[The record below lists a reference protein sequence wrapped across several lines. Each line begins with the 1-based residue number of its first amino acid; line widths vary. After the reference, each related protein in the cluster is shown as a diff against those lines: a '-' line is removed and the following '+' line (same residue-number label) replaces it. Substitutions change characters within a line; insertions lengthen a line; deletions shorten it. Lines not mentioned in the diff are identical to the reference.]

1 MRITNKKLLLF
12 AFIALY
18 YNVAYAENT
27 NTVQYVDIV
36 DVESENTTQE
46 NTITNQSSVDNTAI
60 EEKINEIIDEVKIKD
75 TKEINKANTVTIQ
88 ALNKITGKSYEYKVK
103 INDSQD
109 FERLIITPLY
119 CWKSSPSEIPENK
132 VLLKVVENKINKGQE
147 EIFYGWMFSSSPSIS
162 TLEHPMYDVKIVN
175 CENII
180 DKEEKNNK

>member
-1 MRITNKKLLLF
+1 MIIINKKITLLSFVVLCCG
-12 AFIALY
+12 I
-18 YNVAYAENT
+18 AYAEN
-27 NTVQYVDIV
+27 NTSEQHIDIV
-36 DVESENTTQE
+36 DAEDSNITQ
-46 NTITNQSSVDNTAI
+46 SDSKAI
-60 EEKINEIIDEVKIKD
+60 EDKVNEIIDEVKIKD

-88 ALNKITGKSYEYKVK
+88 ALNKITGKSYEYKIK
-103 INDSQD
+103 INDSQN
-109 FERLIITPLY
+109 FERLMITPLY

-132 VLLKVVENKINKGQE
+132 VLLKVVEDKINKGQE

>member
-1 MRITNKKLLLF
+1 MRIINKKIILLS
-12 AFIALY
+12 FIVLCY
-18 YNVAYAENT
+18 GIAYAEN
-27 NTVQYVDIV
+27 
-36 DVESENTTQE
+36 
-46 NTITNQSSVDNTAI
+46 NTIKETVNIIDIESVNANQNDADNKTI
-60 EEKINEIIDEVKIKD
+60 KDKINEIIDEVKIKD

>member
-1 MRITNKKLLLF
+1 MRIINKKILLF
-12 AFIALY
+12 LLIVLC
-18 YNVAYAENT
+18 YNIVYAENSV
-27 NTVQYVDIV
+27 NEQHID
-36 DVESENTTQE
+36 
-46 NTITNQSSVDNTAI
+46 ITNVDANNTNQDNIDSQAI
-60 EEKINEIIDEVKIKD
+60 EEKVNEIIDEVKIKD
-75 TKEINKANTVTIQ
+75 TKEINKANIVTIQ
-88 ALNKITGKSYEYKVK
+88 ALNKITGKSYEYKIK

>member
-1 MRITNKKLLLF
+1 MRIINKKILLF
-12 AFIALY
+12 ILITIC
-18 YNVAYAENT
+18 YNTVYAENST
-27 NTVQYVDIV
+27 NEQHIDIV
-36 DVESENTTQE
+36 NVEESN
-46 NTITNQSSVDNTAI
+46 TNQNDTNNKTM

-88 ALNKITGKSYEYKVK
+88 ALNKITGKSYEYKIK
-103 INDSQD
+103 INDSQN